1 MRHVII
7 GASAAGISA
16 AEAIRRLDS
25 ECEIVMVSDEEDL
38 LYSRPLISYYL
49 AGKLSAAELFYRP
62 PDFFK
67 KNRIETRLGARALSL
82 ATGTARVH
90 LSTDE
95 KLAYDRLL
103 IATGAAAKF
112 PQIEGIQKKGVFGF
126 RTLRDAQAILEE
138 LAQVE
143 QAVVLGGGLVGL
155 KAACGLAARG
165 IEVTVAADSP
175 RILSQMLNDGAAAVY
190 EDLFEEHGI
199 HIRTRL
205 TPVEIIGKKRV
216 TGVRSADGTNL
227 PCQLIVMGK
236 GVEANL
242 ELAHETEIE
251 CEHGILVDEHCR
263 TNVENVY
270 AAGDV
275 AQTLDLVR
283 GEKWTNALWPCA
295 VEAGRIAG
303 QNMAGE
309 RATYQ
314 GSMGMNSVQ
323 FLDLPVIS
331 AGLAGLREK
340 NYDEEIVQKPSRWV
354 YKRLLLKARR
364 VVGFLLVGEI
374 EQAGLIRLL
383 MSKQV
388 NVGAMK
394 DEILEK
400 SFGFAKVLP
409 FVLDQPDTF
418 FEPEYRELR
427 ETLQVALASK
437 GG

>member
-16 AEAIRRLDS
+16 AEAIRKLDS
-25 ECEIVMVSDEEDL
+25 KCEIMMVSDEKDL

-49 AGKLSAAELFYRP
+49 AGKLSAEELFYRT

-67 KNRIETRLGARALSL
+67 ENRIETRLGVRALGL
-82 ATGTARVH
+82 ATGRAKVH
-90 LSTDE
+90 LSNDE
-95 KLAYDRLL
+95 KPAYDALL
-103 IATGAAAKF
+103 IATGAMAKF
-112 PQIEGIQKKGVFGF
+112 PKIEGIEKKGIFAF
-126 RTLRDAQAILEE
+126 RTLQDAQAIYRGLGPV
-138 LAQVE
+138 Q

-155 KAACGLAARG
+155 KAACGLAAHG
-165 IEVTVAADSP
+165 IDVTIAADSP
-175 RILSQMLNDGAAAVY
+175 RVLSQMLNDGAAAVY
-190 EDLFEEHGI
+190 EELFEERGI

-205 TPVEIIGKKRV
+205 TPVEVLGKQRV
-216 TGVRSADGTNL
+216 TGVRFVDGTKL
-227 PCQLIVMGK
+227 PCQLVVLGK

-263 TNVENVY
+263 TSVENVY

-275 AQTLDLVR
+275 AQTSDVVR

-295 VEAGRIAG
+295 VEQGRIAG

-309 RATYQ
+309 SAIYQ

-340 NYDEEIVQKPSRWV
+340 NYDEEIVEKPSRFV
-354 YKRLLLKARR
+354 YKRLLLKAGKI
-364 VVGFLLVGEI
+364 VGFALVGEV

-388 NVGAMK
+388 DVSAIK

-400 SFGFAKVLP
+400 SFSFAKVLP
-409 FVLDQPDTF
+409 FVLDQPGKF
-418 FEPEYRELR
+418 SEPEYRELR
-427 ETLQVALASK
+427 ETMEVALASK